1 LTYSGHGAWDGPAP
15 AGDPSK
21 PKPGTP
27 YYVTAPPEPAFDK
40 SKEDVDVPLGQAG
53 AVVGRVPLIGVDAV
67 SLVTNEKLRA
77 SVASGAIRHVQCPA
91 MSSQGAAA
99 AFAAAKAA
107 IATTSSAF
115 VSGVVSTEEARD
127 PESAI
132 DDALAALGIDAFDLV
147 VLEWPVA
154 ATLREDWARL
164 ETLVRAGKAKAI
176 GLANASVPIV
186 ETVCAFSAGN
196 PSGVK
201 PAANV
206 VEAHP
211 LMAHRKLVGVC
222 RRYGVVVIAR
232 AITGLGDARLT
243 QHESLKKACA
253 IETCGRASI
262 SAVAALA
269 RWSAQRGVPFVA
281 DASCADAADAAT
293 ALDFRLTNAQKVLVD
308 AMEPPPRQ
316 GGVRFVEKP
325 AGIDFEWDDPF
336 LGGVARPGLDLEKMN
351 L

>member
-1 LTYSGHGAWDGPAP
+1 MAAP
-15 AGDPSK
+15 
-21 PKPGTP
+21 
-27 YYVTAPPEPAFDK
+27 
-40 SKEDVDVPLGQAG
+40 
-53 AVVGRVPLIGVDAV
+53 
-67 SLVTNEKLRA
+67 
-77 SVASGAIRHVQCPA
+77 
-91 MSSQGAAA
+91 
-99 AFAAAKAA
+99 
-107 IATTSSAF
+107 
-115 VSGVVSTEEARD
+115 
-127 PESAI
+127 
-132 DDALAALGIDAFDLV
+132 
-147 VLEWPVA
+147 
-154 ATLREDWARL
+154 LREDWARL

-186 ETVCAFSAGN
+186 ETVCGFSAGN

-308 AMEPPPRQ
+308 AMEPPPRE
-316 GGVRFVEKP
+316 GGVRFSPKP
-325 AGIDFEWDDPF
+325 PGIDFEWDDPF
-336 LGGVARPGLDLEKMN
+336 AGGVARPGLDLEKMN
-351 L
+351 LAK